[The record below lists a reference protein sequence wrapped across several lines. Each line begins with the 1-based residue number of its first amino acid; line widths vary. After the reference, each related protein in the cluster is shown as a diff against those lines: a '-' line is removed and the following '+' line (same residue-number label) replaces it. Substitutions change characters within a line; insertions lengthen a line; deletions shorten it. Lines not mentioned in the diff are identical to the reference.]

1 MLDPPLWSEKSKKLE
16 DALKR
21 KHGGQ
26 KEERETSSDA
36 GTKPDDQKPDGDAK
50 VAAKP
55 RSIKR
60 FLPSLSRAKTQKAPD
75 VDAAVVSQSAAE
87 VETAAAAAAPQR
99 ISALERI
106 DTVFKVVYQD
116 GHRPEMPRKDKCGSG
131 AGGGNDV
138 TSAAAPVVPQSAKS
152 RTADWF
158 TNLFSPNK
166 SRNNSSSTDTSR

>member
-1 MLDPPLWSEKSKKLE
+1 MRMASWNRLLLAWAWKPLVIIW
-16 DALKR
+16 
-21 KHGGQ
+21 
-26 KEERETSSDA
+26 
-36 GTKPDDQKPDGDAK
+36 DAK

-75 VDAAVVSQSAAE
+75 VEAAVVSQSAAAE
-87 VETAAAAAAPQR
+87 VETAATAAAPQR

-131 AGGGNDV
+131 AGGGGGNDV

>member
-16 DALKR
+16 DALKK
-21 KHGGQ
+21 KHCGQ
-26 KEERETSSDA
+26 KEEGETGSEA
-36 GTKPDDQKPDGDAK
+36 GTQPDDQKPEGEAK

-60 FLPSLSRAKTQKAPD
+60 FLPSLSRAKTQKAPPD
-75 VDAAVVSQSAAE
+75 DAQSAE
-87 VETAAAAAAPQR
+87 VESAAAPQK

-131 AGGGNDV
+131 TGGNDV
-138 TSAAAPVVPQSAKS
+138 TSAAAPVVSQSAKS

>member
-21 KHGGQ
+21 KHFGQ
-26 KEERETSSDA
+26 KEEEETGSEA
-36 GTKPDDQKPDGDAK
+36 GTKPDDQKPEGEAK
-50 VAAKP
+50 AAAKP

-75 VDAAVVSQSAAE
+75 VDEAAVSQSAE
-87 VETAAAAAAPQR
+87 VESSAAAPQR